1 MRYTVCG
8 LVDSARKTGEDMAK
22 KDKLDYFS
30 AFEELTHLA
39 VEEANLLIQT
49 IEEYTTPENL
59 VPRMEEAHELEH
71 RGDMINHKIFTAIAT
86 DFITP
91 LEREDL
97 VGITQNLD
105 NVLDFLEDVFQ
116 YFYMYDIQFMQED
129 ALEFAKLIKK
139 SCEALD
145 SAMGNFRD
153 FKKSKTY
160 RQFIVN
166 VNDYEEEADRLY
178 LQSMRKLFITY
189 RDKPLVALV
198 WAEIFGRMEK
208 CSDAT
213 EHVADVMSTVYL
225 KNS

>member
-1 MRYTVCG
+1 
-8 LVDSARKTGEDMAK
+8 MAK
-22 KDKLDYFS
+22 KDKFDYFS

-39 VEEANLLIQT
+39 VEEADLLIQA
-49 IEEYTTPENL
+49 IEEYTTADNL
-59 VPRMEEAHELEH
+59 LPHVTKAHELEH
-71 RGDMINHKIFTAIAT
+71 RGDLINHEIFTNIAT

-105 NVLDFLEDVFQ
+105 NVLDYLEDVFQ
-116 YFYMYDIQFMQED
+116 CFYMYDIQFMQED
-129 ALEFAKLIKK
+129 ALDFAKLIKN

-145 SAMGNFRD
+145 IAMGNFRN
-153 FKKSKTY
+153 FKKNKMY
-160 RQFIVN
+160 RKYIVN
-166 VNDYEEEADRLY
+166 VNDYEEEADQLY
-178 LQSMRKLFITY
+178 LKTIRKLFKTY
-189 RDKPLVALV
+189 RDKPLVAHV
-198 WAEIFGRMEK
+198 WADIFNRMEK

>member
-1 MRYTVCG
+1 
-8 LVDSARKTGEDMAK
+8 MAK
-22 KDKLDYFS
+22 KDKFDYFN
-30 AFEELTHLA
+30 AFEQLTHLA
-39 VEEANLLIQT
+39 VEEADLLIQA

-59 VPRMEEAHELEH
+59 LPHVTKAHELEH
-71 RGDMINHKIFTAIAT
+71 RGDVINHEVFTNIAT

-105 NVLDFLEDVFQ
+105 NVLDYLEDVFQ
-116 YFYMYDIQFMQED
+116 CFYMYDIQFMQED
-129 ALEFAKLIKK
+129 ALDFAKLIKN

-145 SAMGNFRD
+145 TAMGNFRN
-153 FKKSKTY
+153 FKKNRMY
-160 RQFIVN
+160 REYIVN
-166 VNDYEEEADRLY
+166 VNDYEEEADQLY
-178 LQSMRKLFITY
+178 LQTIRKLFKTY
-189 RDKPLVALV
+189 RDKPLVAHV
-198 WAEIFGRMEK
+198 WADIFNRMEK

>member
-1 MRYTVCG
+1 
-8 LVDSARKTGEDMAK
+8 MAK
-22 KDKLDYFS
+22 KEKFDYFS

-39 VEEANLLIQT
+39 VEEADLLIQA
-49 IEEYTTPENL
+49 IEEYTTPDNL
-59 VPRMEEAHELEH
+59 LPHVTKAHELEH
-71 RGDMINHKIFTAIAT
+71 RGDLINHEIFTNIAT

-105 NVLDFLEDVFQ
+105 NVLDYLEDVFQ
-116 YFYMYDIQFMQED
+116 CFYMYDIQFMQED
-129 ALEFAKLIKK
+129 ALDFAKLIKN

-145 SAMGNFRD
+145 IAMGNFRS
-153 FKKSKTY
+153 FKKNKMY
-160 RQFIVN
+160 REYIVN
-166 VNDYEEEADRLY
+166 VNDYEEEADQLY
-178 LQSMRKLFITY
+178 LQTIRKLFKTY
-189 RDKPLVALV
+189 RDKPLVAHV
-198 WAEIFGRMEK
+198 WADIFNRMEK